1 MPPFLQHLVFFAG
14 FTTTMAT
21 VMGGTLMYLLY
32 RYDHPYLHRNNE
44 EETKEIKNYDMLVP
58 Q

>member
-14 FTTTMAT
+14 FTTTLAT
-21 VMGGTLMYLLY
+21 VMGGMLVYVINSIENKY
-32 RYDHPYLHRNNE
+32 HR